1 MTGHFFHYFYPMK
14 STFNVTRVSRQV
26 YDRFFDNY
34 TTEQLNTIPPGFSN
48 NLIWNIGHIVVSQ
61 QMLMYM
67 GAGQP
72 PLVSMEL
79 IDRYKRGTRPER
91 ASAEE
96 IAEIRSLLFTLV
108 DRSEEDYNAGIFT
121 TYAER
126 KTELGFTLS
135 TIEDAIEFNNYH
147 EAAHLGIMMSLRKF
161 V

>member
-1 MTGHFFHYFYPMK
+1 MK

-26 YDRFFDNY
+26 YNRFFDNY
-34 TTEQLNTIPPGFSN
+34 TTEQLNKVPDGFSN

-61 QMLMYM
+61 QMLMYLAS
-67 GAGQP
+67 GNTP
-72 PLVSMEL
+72 SVSMEM

-91 ASAEE
+91 DASSEE

-108 DRSEEDYNAGIFT
+108 DKSEEDYNAGLFT

-147 EAAHLGIMMSLRKF
+147 EAVHLGMMMMIRKF

>member
-1 MTGHFFHYFYPMK
+1 MK

-34 TTEQLNTIPPGFSN
+34 TTEQLNTIPAGFSN

-61 QMLMYM
+61 QMLMYLAS
-67 GAGQP
+67 GNTP
-72 PLVSMEL
+72 IVSMEL
-79 IDRYKRGTRPER
+79 IDRYKRGTRPEGD
-91 ASAEE
+91 ATAEE

-108 DRSEEDYNAGIFT
+108 DKSEEDYNAGMFT

-126 KTELGFTLS
+126 KTELGFTLTS
-135 TIEDAIEFNNYH
+135 IEDAIEFNNYH
-147 EAAHLGIMMSLRKF
+147 EATHLGIMMSIRKF

>member
-1 MTGHFFHYFYPMK
+1 MK

-34 TTEQLNTIPPGFSN
+34 STEQLNKIPEGFSN

-61 QMLMYM
+61 QMLMYLAS
-67 GAGQP
+67 GNTP
-72 PLVSMEL
+72 NVSAEM
-79 IDRYKRGTRPER
+79 IDRYKRGSRPER
-91 ASAEE
+91 DASAEE

-108 DRSEEDYNAGIFT
+108 DKSEEDYDAGLFK

-126 KTELGFTLS
+126 KTELGFTLTS
-135 TIEDAIEFNNYH
+135 IEDAIEFNNYH
-147 EAAHLGIMMSLRKF
+147 EATHLGMMMSLRKF